1 MPLPWQEVLLSK
13 LVPDNL
19 PLSLKS
25 SFECA
30 MPSAGSHVSTQ
41 ADVDVQGKYGT
52 FGGWASLEEGAH
64 ERAGPV
70 LFSVLSLFPV

>member
-25 SFECA
+25 FECA
-30 MPSAGSHVSTQ
+30 MPAAGSHVSTQ

-64 ERAGPV
+64 ERTGPV